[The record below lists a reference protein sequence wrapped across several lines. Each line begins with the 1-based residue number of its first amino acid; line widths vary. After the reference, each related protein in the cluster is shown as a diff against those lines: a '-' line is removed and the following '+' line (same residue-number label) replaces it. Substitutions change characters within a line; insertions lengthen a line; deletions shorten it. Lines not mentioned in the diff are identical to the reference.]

1 LTSASGA
8 ASIGAVPGVKVDVVA
23 RLTPRE
29 LEIVS
34 RFDEGLADK
43 EIALQL
49 GIDYRTVKSHAR
61 SVYAKLG
68 VRGRGEAAAVVRR
81 AGLLEYVPP
90 AG

>member
-1 LTSASGA
+1 MSR
-8 ASIGAVPGVKVDVVA
+8 VPEVKVID
-23 RLTPRE
+23 RLTRRE
-29 LEIVS
+29 LQVVS
-34 RFDEGLADK
+34 LFDEGLADK

-61 SVYAKLG
+61 SIYAKLG

-81 AGLLEYVPP
+81 VVPP

>member
-1 LTSASGA
+1 MSR
-8 ASIGAVPGVKVDVVA
+8 VPEVKVID
-23 RLTPRE
+23 RRTRRE
-29 LEIVS
+29 LQVVS
-34 RFDEGLADK
+34 LFDEGLADK

-61 SVYAKLG
+61 SIYAKLG

-81 AGLLEYVPP
+81 GVPP